1 MAVVS
6 SWRELLGSVLER
18 AQPSCAMLECMNFV
32 RTLLALHKLPVR
44 DWRKVGMTSSPH
56 DPYGLGYTRATMAM
70 TIGSKDASL
79 SESSKVAAVQIVVC
93 NSTT

>member
-1 MAVVS
+1 MCYAPS
-6 SWRELLGSVLER
+6 QGSALLIQVLG
-18 AQPSCAMLECMNFV
+18 
-32 RTLLALHKLPVR
+32 ALHKLPVR

-70 TIGSKDASL
+70 TMGSKDVSL
-79 SESSKVAAVQIVVC
+79 SESSKIAAVQIVVC

>member
-18 AQPSCAMLECMNFV
+18 AQPSFARPRRASMLSS
-32 RTLLALHKLPVR
+32 ALQKLPVI
-44 DWRKVGMTSSPH
+44 DWRKVGTTSSPH

-70 TIGSKDASL
+70 TIGSKDASP
-79 SESSKVAAVQIVVC
+79 SESSKIAAVQIVVC